1 MLPARR
7 IAAVALVTVASLVL
21 AACSSGTSGQ
31 SVPARDRRNVDPTTT
46 TTAPAVTPLAVG
58 ADGMVDPA
66 KVDLSGVEG
75 VTPEE
80 QARAEDLL
88 RRTILTLPK
97 WADPARAVADGFQSI
112 GDGVTG
118 EEHLLHWD
126 WIDDSVMLDPSQPE
140 ALVYR
145 VSGGTR
151 TLDAAMFVLPRQYTL
166 DTLPD
171 VGGKL
176 VQFHV
181 HDDLCFTAP
190 PAPKVAGITSVG
202 GSCNAPLVK
211 FNPNVM
217 MHVWIRP
224 NPCGPFAA
232 LQGIGAGQIKAGET
246 RACDHEHG
254 RLGL

>member
-1 MLPARR
+1 MLS
-7 IAAVALVTVASLVL
+7 VVSLLL
-21 AACSSGTSGQ
+21 AACSSGGSGTA
-31 SVPARDRRNVDPTTT
+31 VRTTDRRPGHGSDPMHTMA
-46 TTAPAVTPLAVG
+46 APPSKALAVT
-58 ADGMVDPA
+58 ADGLVDA
-66 KVDLSGVEG
+66 SKVDLGGVAG

-80 QARAEDLL
+80 QASAEDLL

-97 WADPARAVADGFQSI
+97 WADAARAEADGFQSI
-112 GDGVTG
+112 RDGATG
-118 EEHLLHWD
+118 EEHLLRWD
-126 WIDDSVMLDPSQPE
+126 WIDDDVMLDPNRPE

-151 TLDAAMFVLPRQYTL
+151 TLDAAMFILPKQYTL
-166 DTLPD
+166 DNVPD

-176 VQFHV
+176 VQFHI

-190 PAPKVAGITSVG
+190 PAPRVAGITSVG

-232 LQGIGAGQIKAGET
+232 LQGIGAGQIKNGEV
-246 RACDHEHG
+246 RACDMTHG